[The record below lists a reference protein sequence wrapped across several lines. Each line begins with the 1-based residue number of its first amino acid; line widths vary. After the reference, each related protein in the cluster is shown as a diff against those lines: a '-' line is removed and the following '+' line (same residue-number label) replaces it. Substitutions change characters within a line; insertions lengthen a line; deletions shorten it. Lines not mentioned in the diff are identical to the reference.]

1 MNCDKVQDLLSEAID
16 GALSPAEAR
25 DFDAHLADCPPC
37 RALLGDLKESLAV
50 LEELPSV
57 EVGDDFDAAVW
68 KRLRA
73 ERRLA
78 SARTVR
84 SRVRDWLS
92 AFGLRG
98 SLRWV
103 PLGAAAAVLGW
114 VALSSAPDQMIRA
127 SMGTAEASRVASV
140 GSGTKSAE
148 EAASPD
154 IEALSH
160 NPDFTPVE
168 FSAGMPRAVEQFLS
182 SDQDLT
188 PRYRRSNYNYPF
200 RPVRDP
206 IVTVPVSTGG
216 VAIES
221 PNPTTTTT
229 ETGVPVLAF

>member
-1 MNCDKVQDLLSEAID
+1 LQSLLSEAID
-16 GALSPAEAR
+16 GTLSPAEAR
-25 DFDAHLADCPPC
+25 DFDAHVADCPPC
-37 RALLGDLKESLAV
+37 RTLLGDVKESLAL

-57 EVGDDFDAAVW
+57 EVGSDFDAAVW

-78 SARTVR
+78 TARTIPA
-84 SRVRDWLS
+84 RVRDWVG
-92 AFGLRG
+92 AFRPAA
-98 SLRWV
+98 SLRWA
-103 PLGAAAAVLGW
+103 PLGAAAAILAW
-114 VALSSAPDQMIRA
+114 VALSSDQIQMARTA
-127 SMGTAEASRVASV
+127 GGTAEASRVASV
-140 GSGTKSAE
+140 GSGAKVTE

-168 FSAGMPRAVEQFLS
+168 FSAGMPRAVQQFIS

-206 IVTVPVSTGG
+206 IVVPMPVSTGSTP
-216 VAIES
+216 IES
-221 PNPTTTTT
+221 PNPTTT